1 MYTPLFSGLGIFDCD
16 FLQALKTNHIHSL
29 NFNHYENKTILN
41 KGLFKILLLDIV
53 ILGIFKTS

>member
-29 NFNHYENKTILN
+29 NLNHYE
-41 KGLFKILLLDIV
+41 KGFI
-53 ILGIFKTS
+53 IFCAYSYGYRHVQRQK